1 MKREFTVGAHA
12 PRPVA
17 RLTGGQA
24 LAQSLVRHGVRAVF
38 GLPGVQLDWVFDAL
52 YEARDAITVYHTRHE
67 QALSYMADGYARTT
81 GQVGVCLM
89 VPGPGLLNAMAGL
102 ATAYACSSPVLC
114 ITGQIPS
121 NLIGVGR
128 GVLHEVKNQLDVV
141 RSVTKWAE
149 RAMRP
154 EEIPGLVGEAFRQL
168 RTGRP
173 RPVAVEI
180 PPDVLQET
188 GDVTPITSEPA
199 EPPAGDPGAIED
211 AARALGAAERPL
223 IFAGG
228 GVAQAEAGEALQ
240 QLAEMLQAPVVLSS
254 NGKGALS
261 DRHYLVQNMIAAR
274 ELLPRSDVVLAVGT
288 RLVQPATS
296 PWGLGEGHTVIQM
309 DIDPEEIGRNR
320 RVAVGITADARLGLA
335 QLAARVERCNRIR
348 ESRRDELLEVKR
360 NAADVLLSIQ
370 PQAAFAQAIRDAV
383 PDDGIV
389 VSGMT
394 QVGYW
399 MNHGFP
405 VYRPRT
411 FLTSGYQGT
420 LGYGFPTA
428 LGARVGNPA
437 KTVVSVNGDG
447 GFMYN
452 VQELSTMVRHRLNVV
467 TIVFNDNAY
476 GNVRRTQRE
485 TFGGRLIASDL
496 LNPDFLA
503 LAESFGV
510 DGIRTATP
518 DGLREALSA
527 AIGAGRPALIE
538 VPVEEMPSLWGLLK

>member
-261 DRHYLVQNMIAAR
+261 DRHYLVQNMFAAR